1 MTMKSHL
8 RTPLSVII
16 SALLLSACA
25 SGKGGF
31 ELDNVNSLN
40 TQGASQNSAPATP
53 TTPKTPTY
61 QDEQNT
67 RRTLDADTQ
76 EPALGYAVEVPRR
89 VFAMRDTPPEELTV
103 NITPDK
109 VKPTNHQLEDLPKV
123 FSETLEEHPKYV
135 EDSLSYSHD
144 GKSKDTTRDLQF
156 VRSGYVIAEKG
167 IEFDRTGGVF
177 RQNPAGQYGHVFYQG
192 VNPATALPTTNA
204 TYQGTWDFVS
214 NAISTRRDLPEGFT
228 NDLMNYGAKGN
239 TVGATSLDADVNRG
253 RDNDKP
259 VGLKST
265 FEVNFADKKLTG
277 KLTQNHGATNENAE
291 QTITDR
297 YNVEATLKGN
307 RFVGTA
313 NATNKEHTIFG
324 KDGALEG
331 GFFGSKAEE
340 LGGKFLAEDGSL
352 FGVFAGKRGEVSEDK
367 LESKFDAFA
376 IDSTTLEKSN
386 MDTFGQVSHL
396 VIGGKRV
403 SLLPEG
409 VTSFADMAFNHSSQ
423 TEHDGKKLS
432 VSVCC
437 NNLDYLKFGSY
448 STVNEDGT
456 VTTLSDGKMYLV
468 GERTAVSQVP
478 TSGTAH
484 YRGTWEGYIDSKD
497 GRRWATSSS
506 NLSTGTR
513 SRFDVD
519 FGLKNITG
527 KLIGDNGLDD
537 NPILTLNGTIAG
549 NGFSGTAKTATDGF
563 NLDPNSTGASAIAH
577 INANFSGGFYGV
589 NASELG
595 GIVHHDK
602 AGEDKIGVVFGGK
615 RQTSTP

>member
-1 MTMKSHL
+1 MMRVHL
-8 RTPLSVII
+8 KTTLSVLVGAI
-16 SALLLSACA
+16 LLNACA

-40 TQGASQNSAPATP
+40 TQGASQNSALTP
-53 TTPKTPTY
+53 TTTPKTPTY

-67 RRTLDADTQ
+67 RRTLDVDTQ

-109 VKPTNHQLEDLPKV
+109 VKPTNHKLEDLPKV
-123 FSETLEEHPKYV
+123 FSETLVEHPKYV

-144 GKSKDTTRDLQF
+144 VKSKDAIRDLQF

-167 IEFDRTGGVF
+167 IEFDRTGGAF

-192 VNPATALPTTNA
+192 VNPATALPTTNV

-253 RDNDKP
+253 HDNDKP
-259 VGLKST
+259 TGLKST
-265 FEVNFADKKLTG
+265 FEVNFADKKMTG
-277 KLTQNHGATNENAE
+277 KFIQNHGATNENAE

-297 YNVEATLKGN
+297 YSVEATLKGN

-313 NATNKEHTIFG
+313 NAMNKEHAIFG
-324 KDGALEG
+324 QNGALEG
-331 GFFGSKAEE
+331 GFFGAKAEE

-352 FGVFAGKRGEVSEDK
+352 FGVFAGKRGVVDK
-367 LESKFDAFA
+367 VQTQFDATA
-376 IDSTTLEKSN
+376 IDSKTLTKTN
-386 MDTFGQVSHL
+386 MDTFGQASHL
-396 VIGGKRV
+396 VIDGKRV

-409 VTSFADMAFNHSSQ
+409 VSSFADMKFIDTHQVAHG
-423 TEHDGKKLS
+423 DKKLS
-432 VSVCC
+432 VTVCC
-437 NNLDYLKFGSY
+437 NNLDYVKFGGY
-448 STVNEDGT
+448 GT
-456 VTTLSDGKMYLV
+456 VGGTADTPVLSDGKLFLV
-468 GERTAVSQVP
+468 GERTDTSAIP

-497 GRRWATSSS
+497 GRRWTSSAS
-506 NLSTGTR
+506 DLTTGTR

-519 FGLKNITG
+519 FGLKSLIG
-527 KLIGDNGLDD
+527 KLIADNGLED
-537 NPILTLNGTIAG
+537 NPVLTLNGTITG
-549 NGFSGTAKTATDGF
+549 NGFSGTAKTGVNGF

-577 INANFSGGFYGV
+577 INADFHGGFYGV
-589 NASELG
+589 NALELG
-595 GIVHHDK
+595 GVIHHDK

-615 RQTSTP
+615 RQTNTP